1 MPLVVV
7 DGAHD
12 PSGLKMNTVIKRAKD
27 QVRGAMA
34 AGDPNFKRG
43 QCKSG
48 TIPVFGQEVFHQA
61 LRDANVSLVQSNFEA
76 DRYMAALGRAEGCP
90 VASNDSDFFVY
101 DVEFVPL
108 DSLVFGQ
115 EEEGDDGARQITC
128 RRFDKPR
135 FLREFG
141 LSSCDHLYLMSSV
154 LGNDYIPIHSFEK
167 FFAQVRKPKKKN
179 LSPRRK
185 VRDCSLNH
193 YNFFTPPLIKSTL
206 NPSAYPGPPFSK

>member
-1 MPLVVV
+1 MPLVIV

-61 LRDANVSLVQSNFEA
+61 LRDADVSLVQSNFEA

-108 DSLVFGQ
+108 DSLVFGEV
-115 EEEGDDGARQITC
+115 EEEDDGARHITC
-128 RRFDKPR
+128 RRFDKTR

-185 VRDCSLNH
+185 VRDCSLNLV
-193 YNFFTPPLIKSTL
+193 YLFTPSVIKSP
-206 NPSAYPGPPFSK
+206 NSNQV